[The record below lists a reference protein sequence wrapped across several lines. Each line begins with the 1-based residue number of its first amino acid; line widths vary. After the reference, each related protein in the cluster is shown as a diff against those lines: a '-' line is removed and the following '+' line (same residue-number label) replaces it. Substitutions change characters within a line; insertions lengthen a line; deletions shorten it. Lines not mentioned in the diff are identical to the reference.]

1 MNTDVVVGASAT
13 RHDLAHRVAA
23 LVCSV
28 GVAVLRHYPLIGPH
42 PVRAVPVIMTYALR
56 VYRCIVAYTTLR
68 YFPPT
73 IRVADWHLG
82 RELRHLK

>member
-42 PVRAVPVIMTYALR
+42 PVRAVPVIMTHALR
-56 VYRCIVAYTTLR
+56 VYRCIVANTTTR
-68 YFPPT
+68 YFSPS
-73 IRVADWHLG
+73 IRVAYWHLA